1 MDDLAKLK
9 LKADSLFRKML
20 HAKHGR
26 YVMCPTCGRQ
36 VGNSAMTVGHSFRRS
51 ELSVRWDLRFAELQC
66 WPCNMSGD
74 GTERMREYLRAGN
87 PGFDDEANYERR
99 IRYGRWEIEAR
110 IEEMKAK
117 LSCNQ

>member
-1 MDDLAKLK
+1 
-9 LKADSLFRKML
+9 
-20 HAKHGR
+20 
-26 YVMCPTCGRQ
+26 
-36 VGNSAMTVGHSFRRS
+36 
-51 ELSVRWDLRFAELQC
+51 
-66 WPCNMSGD
+66 MSGD